1 MWTKP
6 WTMKEGFLIGG
17 GLIFAGL
24 MLELS
29 VGPVRWDA
37 FAWPANGI
45 VLAGFLAII
54 ALIYILGNYQLSAR
68 LCRFYKGGTPTKR
81 IINYQLKY
89 AFQFIGTYQ
98 AAIPAMVYAV
108 VLTIIMGLTRQQV
121 NGTWLNNMLSFWPF
135 VLIYTY
141 ITVILGVVTLKRLCM
156 LRWHLNI
163 RDIAFLLNHLGLF
176 IALTTATL
184 GNADMQRV
192 KMICGVGE
200 PEWRVFDKEG
210 AIKEMPIAIE
220 LKKFIMETYDNGAPK
235 RYASEVQILTKS
247 GKNIETTIDVNK
259 PYEVDDWK
267 IYQYG
272 YDTQMG
278 AQSQISIFE
287 LVSDPWLPWVYAG
300 FYMMLAGAVL
310 MTLMVL
316 WRRVRTATRKALWG
330 YFAIAVFA
338 SLFAYFFF
346 DSYNTKTL
354 VPALQSPW
362 FAPHVF
368 VYIFAYALLGVAVI
382 IAIYA
387 QIRKNCQLSI
397 VRSTRRGACQSKN
410 CQLDD
415 LVYISLAFL
424 TIGMLFGA
432 LWAKEAWGHYWSWDP
447 KETWAAITWLAYL
460 IYIHY
465 RLMPRANSQEPKA
478 NHLAL
483 WILFGSFVL
492 LQMCWWGINY
502 LPSAQSSSVHTYN
515 TSE

>member
-6 WTMKEGFLIGG
+6 WNMKEGFLIGG
-17 GLIFAGL
+17 GLILAGL

-29 VGPVRWDA
+29 VGPVKWDA

-45 VLAGFLAII
+45 VLAVFLAII
-54 ALIYILGNYQLSAR
+54 DYLFLLR
-68 LCRFYKGGTPTKR
+68 KKV
-81 IINYQLKY
+81 Y
-89 AFQFIGTYQ
+89 AFQFIGTYH

-108 VLTIIMGLTRQQV
+108 VLTVIMGLTRQQV

-135 VLIYTY
+135 VLIYVY
-141 ITVILGVVTLKRLCM
+141 LTVILGVVTLKRIHSLTS
-156 LRWHLNI
+156 HLSPLTSN
-163 RDIAFLLNHLGLF
+163 IAFLLNHLGLF

-192 KMICGVGE
+192 KMICSVGQ
-200 PEWRVFDKEG
+200 PEWRAMEQGGGV
-210 AIKEMPIAIE
+210 KEMPIGIE

-235 RYASEVQILTKS
+235 RFASKIQILTKT
-247 GKNIETTIDVNK
+247 GKSIETTIDVNK
-259 PYEVDDWK
+259 PYEVDGWK

-278 AQSQISIFE
+278 AKSQITILE
-287 LVSDPWLPWVYAG
+287 LVRDPWLPLVYTG
-300 FYMMLAGAVL
+300 FYMMLAGAVIMAL
-310 MTLMVL
+310 EVL
-316 WRRVRTATRKALWG
+316 WRRLRTATRKALWAYLG
-330 YFAIAVFA
+330 LAVFA

-368 VYIFAYALLGVAVI
+368 VYIFAYTLLGVAVV
-382 IAIYA
+382 IAWWKLA
-387 QIRKNCQLSI
+387 
-397 VRSTRRGACQSKN
+397 
-410 CQLDD
+410 DD

-447 KETWAAITWLAYL
+447 KETWAAITWIAYL
-460 IYIHY
+460 VYIHY
-465 RLMPRANSQEPKA
+465 RLMSKAKSQQPGAKR
-478 NHLAL
+478 LAFWML
-483 WILFGSFVL
+483 ITSFVL
-492 LQMCWWGINY
+492 LQICWWGINY
-502 LPSAQSSSVHTYN
+502 LPSAQGSSVHTYS